1 MGIMILGTG
10 GHAKV
15 ALDILLEMKETVE
28 GFLDD
33 NPEMHGKKIH
43 SYPVIGPIGDWKLYG
58 RRMVMGIGDCKI
70 KKAIYDKLGEGPYWY
85 NLRHPSAVVSK
96 FAHIEPGA
104 MICMGACI
112 GSDAHIGKMAVIN
125 TGATVD
131 HDCVVGDFAHVA
143 PGAHLSGNVKLG
155 EGAFFGAGAVSRQGI
170 TVGEWSTVGAGAVLV
185 KDVPPNV
192 TVVGVPAKLFEF

>member
-1 MGIMILGTG
+1 MILGTG

-43 SYPVIGPIGDWKLYG
+43 SYPVIGAIGDYKKYG
-58 RRMVMGIGDCKI
+58 RRLVMGIGDNKI
-70 KKAIYDKLGEGPYWY
+70 KKAIFEKLGDGPYWY
-85 NLRHPSAVVSK
+85 NVRHPSAIVSRY
-96 FAHIEPGA
+96 AHVEPGS

-112 GSDAHIGKMAVIN
+112 GPDAHIGRLAVVN
-125 TGATVD
+125 TGATID

-143 PGAHLSGNVKLG
+143 PGAHLSGNVTLG
-155 EGAFFGAGAVSRQGI
+155 EGAFFGVGAVSRQGI
-170 TVGEWSTVGAGAVLV
+170 KVGEWSTVGAGAVLV
-185 KDVPPNV
+185 KDVPANV
-192 TVVGVPAKLFEF
+192 VVVGVPATNLR

>member
-1 MGIMILGTG
+1 MILGTG

-70 KKAIYDKLGEGPYWY
+70 KKAIYDKLGDGPYWY